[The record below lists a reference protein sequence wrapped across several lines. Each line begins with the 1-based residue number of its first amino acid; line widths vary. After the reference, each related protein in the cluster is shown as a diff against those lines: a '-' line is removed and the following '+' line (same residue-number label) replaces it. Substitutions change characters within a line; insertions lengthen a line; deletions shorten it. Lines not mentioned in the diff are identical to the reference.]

1 MEFGSGREAVSDR
14 RGCKATRG
22 YVFRVN
28 GELLLMNVTLV
39 VCLYLVGAAGL
50 ALWLVARF
58 PALGPSGIGTSLAI
72 VIAAFMLLDVT
83 QGLTGSVSRAEGP
96 AAALLL
102 VVLPT
107 LTLMFWACA
116 RLLRAFVER
125 LTPYGR

>member
-1 MEFGSGREAVSDR
+1 
-14 RGCKATRG
+14 
-22 YVFRVN
+22 
-28 GELLLMNVTLV
+28 MNVTLV

-58 PALGPSGIGTSLAI
+58 PSLGPTGIGTSI
-72 VIAAFMLLDVT
+72 VIVIGSFLLLDLT
-83 QGLTGSVSRAEGP
+83 QGLTGSVSRADGP

-107 LTLMFWACA
+107 LTLMFWSCA